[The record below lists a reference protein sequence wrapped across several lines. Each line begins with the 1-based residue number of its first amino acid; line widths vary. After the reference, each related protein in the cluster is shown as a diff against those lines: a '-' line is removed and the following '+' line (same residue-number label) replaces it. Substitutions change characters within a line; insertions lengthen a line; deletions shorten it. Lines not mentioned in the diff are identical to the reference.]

1 MYRVIEEMRTKDN
14 IYIDRVNRYDRM
26 DGVNGAKARVWFFLY
41 NCTADSNLAYAH
53 AVIMD
58 DNGAVYK
65 TDEYVAGEE
74 EPVEEEPVV
83 EPTEPVEE
91 EPVTEE

>member
-1 MYRVIEEMRTKDN
+1 MYRVIEEMRTKDGM
-14 IYIDRVNRYDRM
+14 YIDRVNRYDSL

-65 TDEYVAGEE
+65 TDEYRAEEQAVAPEAE
-74 EPVEEEPVV
+74 
-83 EPTEPVEE
+83 
-91 EPVTEE
+91 